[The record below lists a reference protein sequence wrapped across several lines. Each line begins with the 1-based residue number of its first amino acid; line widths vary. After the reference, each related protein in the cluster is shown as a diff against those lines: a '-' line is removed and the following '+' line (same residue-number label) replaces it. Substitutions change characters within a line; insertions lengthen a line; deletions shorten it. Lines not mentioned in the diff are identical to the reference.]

1 MRQFTWISMP
11 RIIHH
16 QASLLHLLL
25 NVRRHSRVRISGS
38 TGFPFIS
45 IPINTV
51 YLHAGMFFFHLLCNK
66 FGFPDMVIVVSIVAH
81 HANHISPRAG
91 VLVLHIINRLV
102 HQNLGFRL
110 RRHRETADTQIY
122 LIFHQIISFAIIQKP
137 EIVFHHETGGMAE
150 RILRFVTKQ
159 IIIRIKTT
167 RVGRYHTV
175 VPHAVAEQQEVA
187 GHIGIRRCTVI
198 QHFHKTA
205 IGRSI
210 RCPGRELII
219 NLVGTHDLYTQAIHT
234 PMSFGQTLRLCIK
247 FTAGWNNDN
256 HVGGRRGMQI
266 LIGHLADIRGRWKI
280 RIYIH
285 CHIFQGRIGYRNRI
299 GRTGPCTLVFRHRIA
314 PTSQTPQLQAAPPI
328 GIYHKITGRSFRM
341 TNVQKSIPHFELPA
355 VTQLKIAQTGIHSGR
370 RNQSDLGSRRSFM
383 QGIQC
388 ISLRSFSGSIVLSR
402 STDFYGTQLRSVYC
416 RIYIS
421 PTRIRSMCRKTHF
434 QGTTRRRNGIHN
446 RQLISTRIRRGVI
459 GRLVKVT
466 PRLVPCV
473 FFFLIQYIC
482 RRVIQILLWRAGH
495 GCFFYRSGRI
505 PFRKKITSLLC
516 KSIHT
521 VGRPPSTVRGR
532 P

>member
-1 MRQFTWISMP
+1 
-11 RIIHH
+11 
-16 QASLLHLLL
+16 
-25 NVRRHSRVRISGS
+25 
-38 TGFPFIS
+38 
-45 IPINTV
+45 
-51 YLHAGMFFFHLLCNK
+51 
-66 FGFPDMVIVVSIVAH
+66 
-81 HANHISPRAG
+81 
-91 VLVLHIINRLV
+91 
-102 HQNLGFRL
+102 
-110 RRHRETADTQIY
+110 
-122 LIFHQIISFAIIQKP
+122 
-137 EIVFHHETGGMAE
+137 
-150 RILRFVTKQ
+150 
-159 IIIRIKTT
+159 
-167 RVGRYHTV
+167 
-175 VPHAVAEQQEVA
+175 
-187 GHIGIRRCTVI
+187 
-198 QHFHKTA
+198 
-205 IGRSI
+205 
-210 RCPGRELII
+210 
-219 NLVGTHDLYTQAIHT
+219 
-234 PMSFGQTLRLCIK
+234 
-247 FTAGWNNDN
+247 
-256 HVGGRRGMQI
+256 
-266 LIGHLADIRGRWKI
+266 
-280 RIYIH
+280 
-285 CHIFQGRIGYRNRI
+285 
-299 GRTGPCTLVFRHRIA
+299 LVFRHRIA

-521 VGRPPSTVRGR
+521 VSRPPSTVRGR